1 MRVSKQDL
9 GGKMSSEE
17 IDRHTG
23 FLPNPK
29 DVDPSFVMALGLSL
43 SAAGVADKHIGRDH
57 IENYFGGR
65 HYSGLDYI
73 NFEEEGEYMQ
83 DPQRTEELWR
93 RVRLN
98 PEQHID
104 TKKFADS
111 SFMAGGGL
119 ALLFVEDANGK
130 SNPLREKIKKYYKT
144 NETAKIAG
152 VPFTQNELELLGNY
166 ARFIG
171 AKASLCMDERLETIG
186 YDDQEAMPYVHKA
199 CGAID
204 AVATTFAVSVEE
216 INELLREKRKAEQ
229 GGKEQGPDLPVYP
242 DMPVHEVTKILV
254 YLTSGRAISEKVK
267 EELKQNQGL
276 PFQISLSVEKIQQ
289 FVDKYGA
296 NRKDLIKA
304 LVKFGPGIALEI
316 AKGHH
321 NALHEIAAEATS
333 IEVDDTPGADGAQFD
348 SETVYE
354 IMEELGKVTTNIHLF
369 SEEKVVA

>member
-1 MRVSKQDL
+1 MV
-9 GGKMSSEE
+9 
-17 IDRHTG
+17 
-23 FLPNPK
+23 
-29 DVDPSFVMALGLSL
+29 
-43 SAAGVADKHIGRDH
+43 
-57 IENYFGGR
+57 
-65 HYSGLDYI
+65 
-73 NFEEEGEYMQ
+73 EEEE
-83 DPQRTEELWR
+83 R
-93 RVRLN
+93 RVDKEIMSPIMVNFASPDVLDVAVLVRFGEDWENEHHTREHFSPNDFSAGAEERHPHGITIERKKDMHDQLVTDKLWAGIRQN
-98 PEQHID
+98 PGQYID
-104 TKKFADS
+104 TEKFADS

-130 SNPLREKIKKYYKT
+130 SNLLREKIKKYYET
-144 NETAKIAG
+144 NETAEIAG
-152 VPFTQNELELLGNY
+152 VPFTQKELELLGNY
-166 ARFIG
+166 AHFIG
-171 AKASLCMDERLETIG
+171 AKASLCMDERLKTSGCGDEEDI
-186 YDDQEAMPYVHKA
+186 PYVHES
-199 CGAID
+199 CGAIN
-204 AVATTFAVSVEE
+204 AVATTFAVQGVTVEE
-216 INELLREKRKAEQ
+216 INELLREKRKEEQ
-229 GGKEQGPDLPVYP
+229 DGKEQGPDLPIYP
-242 DMPVHEVTKILV
+242 DMPLHEVTKILV
-254 YLTSGRAISEKVK
+254 YLTSGKAISEQVK
-267 EELKQNQGL
+267 AELKQNQGL